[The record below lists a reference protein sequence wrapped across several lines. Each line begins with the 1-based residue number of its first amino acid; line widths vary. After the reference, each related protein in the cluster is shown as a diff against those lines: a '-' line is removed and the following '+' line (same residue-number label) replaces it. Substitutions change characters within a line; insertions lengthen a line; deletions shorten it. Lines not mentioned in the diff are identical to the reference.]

1 MVHLSIRSLLP
12 RFLTA
17 FSQNPAFGPGQLRSF
32 TPIFNQKAH
41 EVRNI
46 WFSQINEA
54 QADVIKVDIPNYM
67 GRVTLDIIGL
77 AGQYIIAT
85 KPLLLADTV
94 YTGFDYKFDSLHSK
108 GDELGI
114 AFSSLASGG
123 NAPMARWTITPH
135 LLALAPILTKLVRV
149 LYFPFTNLS

>member
-54 QADVIKVDIPNYM
+54 QADVIKVDVPNFM

-77 AGQYIIAT
+77 AGQYILAT
-85 KPLLLADTV
+85 KSLLLADN
-94 YTGFDYKFDSLHSK
+94 GLHRVR
-108 GDELGI
+108 LQVR
-114 AFSSLASGG
+114 LASFQGRRTRHCFQFVG
-123 NAPMARWTITPH
+123 LRRGCAHGSLDHHTT
-135 LLALAPILTKLVRV
+135 LADTCPYTH
-149 LYFPFTNLS
+149 